1 MPNWLNPASVDNNS
15 NSSSLHF
22 PTMSYQAEVLKQI
35 RIKELEEALNTPE
48 GLYSLSKL
56 IRIAKVNAPH
66 LLEDG
71 LYEDWE
77 D

>member
-1 MPNWLNPASVDNNS
+1 
-15 NSSSLHF
+15 
-22 PTMSYQAEVLKQI
+22 MSYQAKVLEQI
-35 RIKELEEALNTPE
+35 RTRELEEALNTPE

-56 IRIAKVNAPH
+56 IRIAKTNAPH
-66 LLEDG
+66 LLEGG

>member
-1 MPNWLNPASVDNNS
+1 MC
-15 NSSSLHF
+15 
-22 PTMSYQAEVLKQI
+22 YQSEVLKQI
-35 RIKELEEALNTPE
+35 RIQELEEALNTPE

-71 LYEDWE
+71 LYDDWE